1 MYICRHDPS
10 VLSPSFLKLKP
21 QTETPF
27 TKSENRED
35 ERKQRN
41 SSKYKEREEF
51 AFASLSSKEIN

>member
-1 MYICRHDPS
+1 MSIHVYLQARPFCSIPKFS
-10 VLSPSFLKLKP
+10 E
-21 QTETPF
+21 TETPF